1 MTLMSL
7 EPKNLRRLADQG
19 VARGTSSAEQRIL
32 DSWERQIAYCQKYC
46 ELLSKKDQQFV
57 DDLAGREPTPSRINF
72 EPPQQRIGGDGIKR
86 GERNQ
91 AFLGSHKGDE
101 AIRVVLLL
109 AGLIIER

>member
-57 DDLAGREPTPSRINF
+57 DDLAGREPTPSRIRHLNA
-72 EPPQQRIGGDGIKR
+72 IS
-86 GERNQ
+86 
-91 AFLGSHKGDE
+91 A
-101 AIRVVLLL
+101 AIRRDPRSS
-109 AGLIIER
+109 GG